1 MTNLTRLRE
10 KNINGVAFS
19 IAPLIR
25 ELRAF
30 GEDETADWLDQVDE
44 SAHDKVSRLAMKILL
59 KDRMTIDK
67 AICLAAVEV
76 FEGNSRP
83 LRRKRRSYR
92 GLD

>member
-10 KNINGVAFS
+10 KNINGVAFD
-19 IAPLIR
+19 IAPLVR

-30 GEDETADWLDQVDE
+30 GEDETAEWLAQVDE
-44 SAHDKVSRLAMKILL
+44 PTHDKVSRLAMTILL
-59 KDRMTIDK
+59 GDRMTIDK

-76 FEGNSRP
+76 SEGNSRP
-83 LRRKRRSYR
+83 LSRKRRSYR